1 MRPPGLAAGASLEAW
16 LSPDTAGRQMVF
28 VDGVFDAAL
37 SDLSAL
43 PDAVYAGSL
52 GELPGQLSAQAHA
65 KLAPLPETVSDKR
78 TELGSHALAALNHAS
93 LADVAVVHVG
103 AAAAAARRCRFS
115 SCRRGRGWIA
125 RATTARSSRRRRS
138 WR

>member
-1 MRPPGLAAGASLEAW
+1 MAQALTTRNEAAPSGFGSLRQSASRVLAEVQLPTRKDEAWRRTDMSSVFAARPVRPPGLAAGASLEAW

-65 KLAPLPETVSDKR
+65 
-78 TELGSHALAALNHAS
+78 
-93 LADVAVVHVG
+93 
-103 AAAAAARRCRFS
+103 
-115 SCRRGRGWIA
+115 
-125 RATTARSSRRRRS
+125 
-138 WR
+138 